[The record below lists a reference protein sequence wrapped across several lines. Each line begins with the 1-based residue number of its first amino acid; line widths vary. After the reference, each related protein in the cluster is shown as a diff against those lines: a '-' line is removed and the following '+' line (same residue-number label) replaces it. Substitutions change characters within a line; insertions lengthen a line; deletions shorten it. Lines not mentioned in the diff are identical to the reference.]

1 MSVRWSLPLL
11 AALSTQA
18 IVPVDLTTAPGA
30 LFQPQGLGTAVPI
43 WISPSRYDGWR
54 DGFQRAGFQV
64 FRFPNG
70 TLSNEYHWNGKG
82 SFDSAGLWTP
92 SETEVGPGF
101 TCRSKWR
108 GTTKDN
114 YDARLPSHLTDG
126 DTSSMWWGETY
137 QDSIL
142 PWAILDL
149 GENKAFDSVEVLW
162 GGLRPASVRIETWG
176 GPAYPWPQHGDGVH
190 WKLAAETKVKG
201 ARTGLVVKGG
211 MGRHLALRPVD
222 APRGVQ
228 VREVRLWLKGELVSR
243 NNGDPRGQ
251 TKVVAISAHPGSE
264 GRAEPWIP
272 DWTFDRY
279 VQWLKTMPGA
289 EGLICVNFGTGTAQ
303 EAAAW
308 VRYANVVKKY
318 GIKRWHVGNEVD
330 GHWEEGGPVDPA
342 QYAIRFAEFS
352 RAMKAVDPTIEVYG
366 PVTYSNEFQVRR
378 SGRTDGM
385 SWIESFLARVGAM
398 ERATKTRL
406 LDGVDF
412 HSYPYYFEQGPSN
425 EDSMVAAIARFG
437 ASLDVLKGLMD
448 KHLDEPA
455 TRKVVLSEFN
465 STVKVT
471 ALTLE
476 QVNGL
481 VLAMMFQ
488 DLWTRFP
495 DRSLSILWEPMGG
508 EPMNP
513 DGSAVESYG
522 SLRLFTP
529 ARGGLR
535 SELPDPPTSSWWAQL
550 LLRTWMGGPKSR
562 VIPLPPAPGALRLSG
577 MTDSDIWSVMAT
589 NPSALP
595 ETLAIR
601 FPREAGRDGEVLS
614 WTPEHYRWSDRTAE
628 ARAMPNIGPTSRP
641 LAVAESLVVVPP
653 KSILVVRRGRI
664 AKAAPR
670 LLHAAWMPGRL
681 APSDTLV
688 LCASVAA
695 EGRRV
700 KGASWKVVA
709 RDVGRFADF
718 RKPGHER
725 KPEKGLPEGK
735 IASFD
740 GAFDGSHEAVLLR
753 LPASDLP
760 RGSGLLLEVR
770 LEVDGAEAVTVPVV
784 IPNEDVPRPVVA
796 LDHFDKDG
804 LVAAHGQGWWTYGH
818 GGNGTRMENAWEPT
832 PEGGHFKGTFTIIQ
846 PPSQGWPN
854 IALAGLNVGPK
865 DYPGFEGFAGL
876 VFDVRTRHSSAAGSF
891 LLQGL
896 TTTVTD
902 HDDYQFPLPSTSG
915 SWKRVW
921 VRWEEMDQAGWGKD
935 QGPFDP
941 AKLRALQFRV
951 GGEGTGTIEIEN
963 LSFWATSG
971 EALKLA
977 DPPRPSRGPVRR

>member
-11 AALSTQA
+11 VALSTGA
-18 IVPVDLTTAPGA
+18 VVPVDLTQAPGA
-30 LFQPQGLGTAVPI
+30 AFQPQGLGTAVPI

-82 SFDSAGLWTP
+82 TFDSAGLWHP
-92 SETEVGPGF
+92 SGTEVGPGF
-101 TCRSKWR
+101 ACRSKWR

-126 DTSSMWWGETY
+126 DTASLWWGETL

-149 GENKAFDSVEVLW
+149 GDTLAFDSVEVLW
-162 GGLRPASVRIETWG
+162 GALRPASVRIETWG
-176 GPAYPWPQHGDGVH
+176 GPPYPWPQHGDGKF
-190 WKLAAETKVKG
+190 WKRVAETPVKG
-201 ARTGLVVKGG
+201 ARTAFAAR
-211 MGRHLALRPVD
+211 GRARQVALRPVG
-222 APRGVQ
+222 APQGVQ
-228 VREVRLWLKGELVSR
+228 VREVRLWSKGQLVTR
-243 NNGDPRGQ
+243 NNPDPRGQ
-251 TKVVAISAHPGSE
+251 TKVVALSAHPGSA
-264 GRAEPWIP
+264 GRDQPWIP
-272 DWTFDRY
+272 EWTFDRY
-279 VQWLKTMPGA
+279 AEWLKTMPGA
-289 EGLICVNFGTGTAQ
+289 QGLICVNFGTGTPE

-308 VRYANVVKKY
+308 VRYANVVKTY

-342 QYAIRFAEFS
+342 QYAIRFAAFS

-398 ERATKTRL
+398 ERASKTRL

-412 HSYPYYFEQGPSN
+412 HSYPYYFEQGPSR
-425 EDSMVAAIARFG
+425 EDSMVAAIGRFG
-437 ASLDVLKGLMD
+437 ASLDVLKGLMER
-448 KHLDEPA
+448 HLDEPGA
-455 TRKVVLSEFN
+455 RKVVLSEFN

-476 QVNGL
+476 QVNG
-481 VLAMMFQ
+481 VALAMMFQ
-488 DLWTRFP
+488 DLWSRFP
-495 DRSLSILWEPMGG
+495 DRALSILWEPMGG

-513 DGSAVESYG
+513 DGSAIESYG

-535 SELPDPPTSSWWAQL
+535 SELPDPPTSAWWSQL
-550 LLRTWMGGPKSR
+550 LVRTWMGGPNAR
-562 VIPLPPAPGALRLSG
+562 AIPLPPAPGNLRVSG
-577 MTDSDIWSVMAT
+577 MTDSDVWSVLAT
-589 NPSALP
+589 NPSESP

-601 FPREAGRDGEVLS
+601 FPREAGKDGEVLGWS
-614 WTPEHYRWSDRTAE
+614 PDHYRWSDRTAD
-628 ARAMPNIGPTSRP
+628 AKAMPNLGPTARP
-641 LAVAESLVVVPP
+641 LAAAESLVVVPA
-653 KSILVVRRGRI
+653 KSIAIVRRGKV

-670 LLHAAWMPGRL
+670 LLHAAWLPGRL

-700 KGASWKVVA
+700 KGATWKILST
-709 RDVGRFADF
+709 DVGKYADF

-725 KPEKGLPEGK
+725 KPEKGLPQGEV
-735 IASFD
+735 ASFD
-740 GAFDGSHEAVLLR
+740 GAFDGSHEGVVLR
-753 LPASDLP
+753 LPASALP
-760 RGSGLLLEVR
+760 RGKGLLLEVR
-770 LEVDGAEAVTVPVV
+770 FEIEGAEAVTVPVV
-784 IPNEDVPRPVVA
+784 VPNEDVPRPVVA
-796 LDHFDKDG
+796 LDLFDKDG
-804 LVAAHGQGWWTYGH
+804 LAAANGQGWWTYGH
-818 GGNGTRMENAWEPT
+818 GGNGTRMENAWEAS
-832 PEGGHFKGTFTIIQ
+832 PEGGHLKATFDIIQ

-854 IALAGLNVGPK
+854 IALSGLNVGASDFPRW
-865 DYPGFEGFAGL
+865 GEFSGL
-876 VFDVRTRHSSAAGSF
+876 VFDLRTRHSNPSGKF
-891 LLQGL
+891 LLQAL
-896 TTTVTD
+896 TTAVKD
-902 HDDYQFPLPSTSG
+902 FDDFQAVLPSTQG

-921 VRWEEMDQAGWGKD
+921 IRWEELDQAGWGKD
-935 QGPFDP
+935 AGPFDP
-941 AKLRALQFRV
+941 TTLRALQFRAE
-951 GGEGTGTIEIEN
+951 GEGKGTVEIEN
-963 LSFWATSG
+963 LCFWGTSG
-971 EALKLA
+971 EALTLP